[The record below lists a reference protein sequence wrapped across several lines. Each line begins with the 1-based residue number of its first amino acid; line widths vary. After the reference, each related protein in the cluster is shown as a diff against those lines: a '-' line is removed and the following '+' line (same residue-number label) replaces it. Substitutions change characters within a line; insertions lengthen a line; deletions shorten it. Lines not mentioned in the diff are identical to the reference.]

1 MANYAKMDKKYK
13 EMFDTIDKVRAYL
26 EPIADKICGETG
38 LSSDYY
44 TDNTNY
50 PTTGHFNFYLSGEY
64 FYFAKISLKMDYN
77 KSTEEN
83 IVVEVSLHFNSIL
96 KMHTTT
102 SFSKTK
108 VTNKCKIEWG
118 RQLERNIADEKE
130 YKKCMDWLRLLIKQ
144 YKVLNVK
151 KKKFE
156 IDTDFE
162 K

>member
-1 MANYAKMDKKYK
+1 MTNYDIMVKKFQ

-26 EPIADKICGETG
+26 EPIADKICDETG
-38 LSSDYY
+38 LSSDYS
-44 TDNTNY
+44 TNNIY
-50 PTTGHFNFYLSGEY
+50 PTTSHFNFYLQGE
-64 FYFAKISLKMDYN
+64 YFAKISICMDYN

-83 IVVEVSLHFNSIL
+83 IVVKVRLLFNSIL

-108 VTNKCKIEWG
+108 VSNKCKIEWK
-118 RQLERNIADEKE
+118 RQLERNISDEKE

-144 YKVLNVK
+144 YKVLTVK

-162 K
+162 E

>member
-26 EPIADKICGETG
+26 EPIADNICGETG
-38 LSSDYY
+38 LSSDYS
-44 TDNTNY
+44 TDNTYY
-50 PTTGHFNFYLSGEY
+50 PTTGHFNFYLQGD
-64 FYFAKISLKMDYN
+64 YFAKISLKMDYN

-83 IVVEVSLHFNSIL
+83 IVVEVSLLFNSIL

-108 VTNKCKIEWG
+108 VSNKCKIEWE
-118 RQLERNIADEKE
+118 RQLQRNIADEKE

-144 YKVLNVK
+144 YKILNVK

-162 K
+162 E